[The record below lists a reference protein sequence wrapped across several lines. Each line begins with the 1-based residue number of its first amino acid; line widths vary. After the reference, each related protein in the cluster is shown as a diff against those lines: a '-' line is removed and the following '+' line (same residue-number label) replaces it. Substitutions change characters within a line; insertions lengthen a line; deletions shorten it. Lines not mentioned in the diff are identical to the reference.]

1 MLLEMHE
8 LEMQV
13 GIAIQEENVIYS
25 EFDSL
30 VNRVAN
36 TLSERNR
43 VANYT
48 LTKLAE
54 EPANR
59 LIYDSLRLKYADS
72 MLLAQQMVY
81 LAMRRADY
89 ETAGKIYEGQC
100 SAGRRVTVAEV
111 YGSRTSGDL
120 ESLLQC
126 LDTITSSAKGDPKVN
141 LKPDDIRISVAL
153 HLLGL
158 TNENLA
164 REGIPANQYEQERV
178 KRFRLWVQQN
188 TTTDQPARL
197 IFNFSTSIAQNG
209 LFAQLKPIRLKLR
222 K

>member
-89 ETAGKIYEGQC
+89 ETVGKIYEGQC
-100 SAGRRVTVAEV
+100 SAGRRVTVCQDPK
-111 YGSRTSGDL
+111 R
-120 ESLLQC
+120 
-126 LDTITSSAKGDPKVN
+126 LDTKTQRLTECLG
-141 LKPDDIRISVAL
+141 VAA
-153 HLLGL
+153 HA
-158 TNENLA
+158 TA
-164 REGIPANQYEQERV
+164 
-178 KRFRLWVQQN
+178 
-188 TTTDQPARL
+188 
-197 IFNFSTSIAQNG
+197 AQTQG
-209 LFAQLKPIRLKLR
+209 A
-222 K
+222 

>member
-89 ETAGKIYEGQC
+89 ETAGKIRTRNSGVIRYHRCVRPTLLVPSLFPSEKVP
-100 SAGRRVTVAEV
+100 SSKPSSHYLLKYK
-111 YGSRTSGDL
+111 YG
-120 ESLLQC
+120 
-126 LDTITSSAKGDPKVN
+126 
-141 LKPDDIRISVAL
+141 
-153 HLLGL
+153 
-158 TNENLA
+158 
-164 REGIPANQYEQERV
+164 
-178 KRFRLWVQQN
+178 F
-188 TTTDQPARL
+188 
-197 IFNFSTSIAQNG
+197 
-209 LFAQLKPIRLKLR
+209 
-222 K
+222 